1 MMIYR
6 AYPLYNLY
14 SIGLR
19 SSRIDNKIHHKIEFK
34 RLHKHIEKY
43 THIHMTDSPPPIEQK
58 SPENHAYPISP
69 TPHTLFIHLIQRQ
82 KTKEEKQDIWKD
94 SPYKDIVKLQSNNA
108 GIVGESFIQ
117 QICDSIQI
125 DANIDGTKTKKIGG
139 GTGDGTIKNKTVEIK
154 TAHQGCT
161 TNNFQHELG
170 EMPWNAEYMIF
181 IDISP
186 ICIYL
191 TIFKN
196 FSEEQYKSGNKCVPY
211 FPTKSV
217 TWRKGKGAFKLDTT
231 VSINENNVEKGYT
244 LKLTNTTVLSE
255 IQHFIHLHILE

>member
-1 MMIYR
+1 MIQKLH
-6 AYPLYNLY
+6 PLH
-14 SIGLR
+14 
-19 SSRIDNKIHHKIEFK
+19 RILLHHKIEFN
-34 RLHKHIEKY
+34 RLYKHIEQFSYLK
-43 THIHMTDSPPPIEQK
+43 MTDTNIEIIPNILPLSSQ
-58 SPENHAYPISP
+58 ISTSTP
-69 TPHTLFIHLIQRQ
+69 TPHTLFIDLIQHQ
-82 KTKEEKQDIWKD
+82 KAKEEKHDIWKD

-117 QICDSIQI
+117 QICDSIQV

-139 GTGDGTIKNKTVEIK
+139 GTGDGLIKNKSVEIK

-170 EMPWNAEYMIF
+170 EIPWNAEYMIF

-196 FSEEQYKSGNKCVPY
+196 FSEEQYKNGTKCAPY